1 MEATRTGSQ
10 RVSTLEL
17 FFDLVF
23 VLTITQLTGVLYE
36 APTWRSLLEVVLML
50 ALIFWMYGGYV
61 WLTNAVAAN
70 TTKRQEVLLGG
81 MAAYLVLAL
90 SVPGAFESTGL
101 AFGLAYAVVILVHV
115 GLFTRASSQAV
126 VRGILRIS
134 SGNLAAAALVLVGG
148 AIGGTA
154 QYVLWAA
161 AILVQWLTPVL
172 QGLQGFEVE
181 PGHFVERHG
190 LVLLIAIGESVVAVG
205 IGASG
210 LDVDAGLVLVAL
222 LGLALSA
229 CLWWL
234 YFGHGEDERAEQA
247 LVAMD
252 PLPRARAALVAFYF
266 CYLPMLLGIVA
277 IAVAEHA
284 ALTDPFG
291 ELSWAKA
298 ALLGGGAAIY
308 LVGDAAF
315 RRTLG
320 LGSSLSRGAVA
331 LLAVATIPLGA
342 VSAALQIGVLVLLLS
357 AALLARR

>member
-1 MEATRTGSQ
+1 MEATGTASQ

-70 TTKRQEVLLGG
+70 TTRRREVLLAG
-81 MAAYLVLAL
+81 MGAYFVLSL
-90 SVPGAFESTGL
+90 SVPGAFVSSGL
-101 AFGLAYAVVILVHV
+101 AFGLAYAVIVVVHV
-115 GLFTRASSQAV
+115 GLFTRATSQDV
-126 VRGILRIS
+126 VAGILRIFR
-134 SGNLAAAALVLVGG
+134 GNMASAALVLAGG
-148 AIGGTA
+148 ALGGTA

-161 AILVQWLTPVL
+161 AVAVQWLTPVV

-210 LDVDAGLVLVAL
+210 LAIDGGLVLVAL

-234 YFGHGEDERAEQA
+234 YFGHGDDERAERA
-247 LVAMD
+247 LSAMA
-252 PLPRARAALVAFYF
+252 PLPRARAALVAFFF
-266 CYLPMLLGIVA
+266 CYLAMLLGVVA
-277 IAVAEHA
+277 IAAAEHS
-284 ALTDPFG
+284 ALEDPFG
-291 ELSWAKA
+291 ELTWAKA
-298 ALLGGGAAIY
+298 ALLGGGVAVVLA
-308 LVGDAAF
+308 GDAAF

-320 LGSSLSRGAVA
+320 LGSSVTRAAVA
-331 LLAVATIPLGA
+331 LLALATIPLGA
-342 VSAALQIGVLVLLLS
+342 VSAALQIGVLVALLS
-357 AALLARR
+357 VALVARR

>member
-1 MEATRTGSQ
+1 MEAAPTASP

-36 APTWRSLLEVVLML
+36 DASWRGLLQVVLML

-70 TTKRQEVLLGG
+70 TTKRQQVLLGG

-101 AFGLAYAVVILVHV
+101 AFGVAYAVVILVHV

-126 VRGILRIS
+126 VSGILRIS
-134 SGNLAAAALVLVGG
+134 AGNLAAAALVLTGG
-148 AIGGTA
+148 AVGGTA

-161 AILVQWLTPVL
+161 AIGVQWLTPVL
-172 QGLQGFEVE
+172 QGLQGFEVA

-205 IGASG
+205 IGAAG
-210 LDVDAGLVLVAL
+210 LDVDGGLVLVAL

-229 CLWWL
+229 ALWWL
-234 YFGHGEDERAEQA
+234 YFGHGDDERAERA
-247 LVAMD
+247 LTAMD

-277 IAVAEHA
+277 IAAAEHA
-284 ALTDPFG
+284 ALEDPFG
-291 ELSWAKA
+291 ELTWAKA
-298 ALLGGGAAIY
+298 ALLGAGVAVFLA
-308 LVGDAAF
+308 GDAAF
-315 RRTLG
+315 RRALG
-320 LGSSLSRGAVA
+320 LGSSLTRGAVA
-331 LLAVATIPLGA
+331 LLALATIPLGA
-342 VSAALQIGVLVLLLS
+342 VSAALQIGVLVVLLS
-357 AALLARR
+357 VALVARR

>member
-1 MEATRTGSQ
+1 VEASGTGSQ

-36 APTWRSLLEVVLML
+36 APTWRSLIEVVLML
-50 ALIFWMYGGYV
+50 SLIWWMYGGYA
-61 WLTNAVAAN
+61 WLTNAVAAE
-70 TTKRQEVLLGG
+70 TTNRRILLLGG
-81 MAAYLVLAL
+81 MGAYFVLAL
-90 SVPGAFESTGL
+90 SVPGAFESSGL
-101 AFGLAYAVVILVHV
+101 AFGLAYLVIVAVHT
-115 GLFTRASSQAV
+115 GLFTRATSADV
-126 VRGILRIS
+126 VNAILRIFR
-134 SGNLAAAALVLVGG
+134 GNVASALLVLAGG
-148 AIGGTA
+148 ALGGTA

-161 AILVQWLTPVL
+161 AVLVQWSTPFV
-172 QGLQGFEVE
+172 QGLEGFEVA
-181 PGHFVERHG
+181 PAHFVERHG
-190 LVLLIAIGESVVAVG
+190 LVLLVAIGESVVAVG

-210 LDVDAGLVLVAL
+210 LPIDAGVVLVAL

-229 CLWWL
+229 ALWWL
-234 YFGHGEDERAEQA
+234 YFGHGDDERAERA
-247 LVAMD
+247 LTGMA
-252 PLPRARAALVAFYF
+252 PLPRARAALVAFFF
-266 CYLPMLLGIVA
+266 CYLAMLLGVVA
-277 IAVAEHA
+277 IAAAEHS
-284 ALTDPFG
+284 ALEDPFG

-298 ALLGGGAAIY
+298 ALLGAGVAVFLA
-308 LVGDAAF
+308 GDAAF